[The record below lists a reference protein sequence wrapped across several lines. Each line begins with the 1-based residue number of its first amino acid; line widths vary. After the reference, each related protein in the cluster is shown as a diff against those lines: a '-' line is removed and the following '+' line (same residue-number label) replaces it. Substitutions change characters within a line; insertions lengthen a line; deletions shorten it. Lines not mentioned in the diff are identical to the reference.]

1 LAAQV
6 AADAA
11 QAASDDLQ
19 AAADAARAA
28 AESASAAHAKEIE
41 AAAHAARE
49 AEARVEQMIEEA
61 RHAAADRE
69 RLASELESLRV
80 EVQGAGGAIDARL
93 EALEAARAEA
103 DRLREEADARADEA
117 LDERDALLEKL
128 EAAKQAVQGMQAAV
142 DARLEVIDAKR
153 NRNVQA
159 LKESVEAITSER
171 DALAEE
177 LSGTR
182 RLLEDA
188 AQARHWLEVAEARVR
203 ALELQLFER
212 DRELQDRDVELSSL
226 LDAPTPPS
234 EKATRRATRY
244 RLAKTT
250 KVQLDGV
257 AGELV
262 DLSIGGA
269 QLLCPKQPEVNSV
282 VTLSL
287 PSDGPPLPCQGR
299 IVWAWLE
306 PHSKGRPLR
315 YRAGLLFTGVDEA
328 AIEAYIAKYAAS

>member
-1 LAAQV
+1 
-6 AADAA
+6 
-11 QAASDDLQ
+11 
-19 AAADAARAA
+19 
-28 AESASAAHAKEIE
+28 
-41 AAAHAARE
+41 
-49 AEARVEQMIEEA
+49 
-61 RHAAADRE
+61 
-69 RLASELESLRV
+69 
-80 EVQGAGGAIDARL
+80 
-93 EALEAARAEA
+93 
-103 DRLREEADARADEA
+103 
-117 LDERDALLEKL
+117 
-128 EAAKQAVQGMQAAV
+128 MQAAV

-159 LKESVEAITSER
+159 LKESVEAITIER

-188 AQARHWLEVAEARVR
+188 AQARHWLEVAEERVR

-234 EKATRRATRY
+234 EKATRRASGTGCR
-244 RLAKTT
+244 RRRSWQPDALRASPRRF
-250 KVQLDGV
+250 
-257 AGELV
+257 
-262 DLSIGGA
+262 LSIGGA
-269 QLLCPKQPEVNSV
+269 QLLCSKQPEVNSV

-287 PSDGPPLPCQGR
+287 PSDAAPLSGQGR

-315 YRAGLLFTGVDEA
+315 YRTGIRFTAVDEA